1 MSSGGI
7 GELVRSRS
15 MDYCRSSRK
24 QKGVIP
30 GEFVAATSVKRKAA
44 IGLLRR
50 PPPPQACRGAN
61 PTSVTA
67 IPSGFAPPRPS
78 FQNGQS
84 ERWIRI
90 S

>member
-30 GEFVAATSVKRKAA
+30 GEFVAATGVKRKTALD
-44 IGLLRR
+44 LLRR
-50 PPPPQACRGAN
+50 PPPP
-61 PTSVTA
+61 
-67 IPSGFAPPRPS
+67 
-78 FQNGQS
+78 
-84 ERWIRI
+84 
-90 S
+90 